1 MTWLKAPGPP
11 GQTTEGVGTIGLDC
25 GHHEGERSNGK
36 AWVSNSAGKIHVSA
50 RLKQR
55 CLKG

>member
-11 GQTTEGVGTIGLDC
+11 GQTTEGVGVDC